1 MNIALFA
8 AVEEEV
14 LNIKE
19 KVHLCGIGRENA
31 TNAMLQFM
39 QQHQNEDF
47 TIMNIGTAGAHSV
60 PVGSLIRVNE
70 IVSGGRAFLD
80 HPMLLDR
87 LPIDT
92 PDAADGKLFSSD
104 CFVSPHVYSADF
116 LQSLTEK
123 ADCFDMESSA
133 LYTIA
138 KHFGKPYV
146 SFKIVSDHLDVDLAT
161 WQTRVHE
168 LSPRLCEFAL
178 KTIKELETIEPVTI
192 IKQP

>member
-31 TNAMLQFM
+31 TNAMLRFM

-47 TIMNIGTAGAHSV
+47 TIMNVGTAGAHTA
-60 PVGSLIRVNE
+60 PVGSLIRVTE

-92 PDAADGKLFSSD
+92 PEAADGKLFSSD

-116 LQSLTEK
+116 LQGLTEK

-133 LYTIA
+133 LYTVA
-138 KHFGKPYV
+138 KHFGKSYV

-161 WQTRVHE
+161 WQQRVHE
-168 LSPRLCEFAL
+168 VSPTLCKFAM
-178 KTIKELETIEPVTI
+178 KTIEEIEAIEPVTI
-192 IKQP
+192 I

>member
-1 MNIALFA
+1 MTIALFA

-60 PVGSLIRVNE
+60 PVGSLIRVTE

-178 KTIKELETIEPVTI
+178 RTLEALNTLEPVTI
-192 IKQP
+192 I

>member
-31 TNAMLQFM
+31 TNAMLRFM

-47 TIMNIGTAGAHSV
+47 TIMNVGTAGAHTA
-60 PVGSLIRVNE
+60 PVGSLIRVTE
-70 IVSGGRAFLD
+70 IVSGGRAFLE
-80 HPMLLDR
+80 HPMLLDC
-87 LPIDT
+87 LPVET
-92 PDAADGKLFSSD
+92 PEAADGKLFSSD

-116 LQSLTEK
+116 LQGLTEK

-133 LYTIA
+133 LYTVA

-168 LSPRLCEFAL
+168 LSPLLCEFAL
-178 KTIKELETIEPVTI
+178 RTLDTLNTLEPVTVI
-192 IKQP
+192 

>member
-14 LNIKE
+14 LNIIE

-60 PVGSLIRVNE
+60 PVGSLIRVTE

-178 KTIKELETIEPVTI
+178 KTIKELETIEPVRI
-192 IKQP
+192 I

>member
-31 TNAMLQFM
+31 TNAMLQFI

-47 TIMNIGTAGAHSV
+47 TILNIGTAGAHTA
-60 PVGSLIRVNE
+60 PVGSLVRVTE

-80 HPMLLDR
+80 RPMLLDR
-87 LPIDT
+87 LPVET
-92 PDAADGKLFSSD
+92 PEAADGKLFSSD
-104 CFVSPHVYSADF
+104 CFVSPHVYSAEF
-116 LQSLTEK
+116 LQDLTKK

-133 LYTIA
+133 LYTVA

-146 SFKIVSDHLDVDLAT
+146 SFKIISDHLDVDLAT
-161 WQTRVHE
+161 WQQRVHE
-168 LSPRLCEFAL
+168 VSPTLCEFAM
-178 KTIKELETIEPVTI
+178 KTIWEIEKIEPVTI
-192 IKQP
+192 I

>member
-1 MNIALFA
+1 MTIALFA

-60 PVGSLIRVNE
+60 PVGSLIRVTE

-104 CFVSPHVYSADF
+104 CFVSPHVYSAEF

-138 KHFGKPYV
+138 KHFCKPYV

-168 LSPRLCEFAL
+168 LSPLLCEFAL
-178 KTIKELETIEPVTI
+178 RTLDTLNTLEPVTI
-192 IKQP
+192 I

>member
-1 MNIALFA
+1 MKIALFA

-31 TNAMLQFM
+31 TNAMLRFM
-39 QQHQNEDF
+39 EQHRNEEF
-47 TIMNIGTAGAHSV
+47 TIMNIGTAGAHTAS
-60 PVGSLIRVNE
+60 VGSLIRVTE
-70 IVSGGRAFLD
+70 IVSGGAAFIN

-92 PDAADGKLFSSD
+92 PEAADGKLFSSD

-116 LQSLTEK
+116 LQSLREK

-133 LYTIA
+133 LYTVA

-146 SFKIVSDHLDVDLAT
+146 SFKIISDHLDVDLAT
-161 WQTRVHE
+161 WQQRVHE
-168 LSPRLCEFAL
+168 VSPTLCEFAM
-178 KTIKELETIEPVTI
+178 KTIGEIEKIEPVRI
-192 IKQP
+192 I

>member
-8 AVEEEV
+8 AVEDEV

-19 KVHLCGIGRENA
+19 RVHLCGIGRENA

-47 TIMNIGTAGAHSV
+47 TILNIGTAGAHSA
-60 PVGSLIRVNE
+60 PVGSLIRVTE

-80 HPMLLDR
+80 RPMLLDR

-92 PDAADGKLFSSD
+92 PEAADGKLFSSD
-104 CFVSPHVYSADF
+104 CFVSPHVYSAEF
-116 LQSLTEK
+116 LQSLREK

-133 LYTIA
+133 LYTVA

-168 LSPRLCEFAL
+168 LSPTLCEFAL
-178 KTIKELETIEPVTI
+178 RTLDTLNTLEPVTI
-192 IKQP
+192 I

>member
-1 MNIALFA
+1 MKIALFA
-8 AVEEEV
+8 AVQEEV

-31 TNAMLQFM
+31 TNTMLRFM
-39 QQHQNEDF
+39 EEHRDEEF
-47 TIMNIGTAGAHSV
+47 TILNIGTAGAHTA
-60 PVGSLIRVNE
+60 PVGSLIRVSE
-70 IVSGGRAFLD
+70 IVSGGAAFLD

-87 LPIDT
+87 LPVEVPDT
-92 PDAADGKLFSSD
+92 TDGKLFSSD

-116 LQSLTEK
+116 LKDLTTR

-138 KHFGKPYV
+138 KHFGKSYV

-161 WQTRVHE
+161 WQQRVHE
-168 LSPRLCEFAL
+168 LSPRLCDFTLRLLDAL
-178 KTIKELETIEPVTI
+178 SQTEPVELI
-192 IKQP
+192 GK